1 MKKLTALLV
10 LALTLVACGSPKVTT
25 AEHEYKYTDS
35 NGAEQTI
42 FVDVTLEDGKIKEI
56 SIDETYGDSTKKA
69 LGTNYG
75 MSAYAGT
82 WEWDVQIGHLEKALV
97 GTDGKIALD
106 ENGYPTDPEVT
117 ATPDAESGCT
127 VGLTEIQKA
136 ILEAIAAAK

>member
-56 SIDETYGDSTKKA
+56 SIDETYGDSTKKT
-69 LGTNYG
+69 LGTDYL
-75 MSAYAGT
+75 MSTYVNT
-82 WEWDVQIGHLEKALV
+82 WEWDVQIGHLEKVLV

-136 ILEAIAAAK
+136 ILVAIGGAI